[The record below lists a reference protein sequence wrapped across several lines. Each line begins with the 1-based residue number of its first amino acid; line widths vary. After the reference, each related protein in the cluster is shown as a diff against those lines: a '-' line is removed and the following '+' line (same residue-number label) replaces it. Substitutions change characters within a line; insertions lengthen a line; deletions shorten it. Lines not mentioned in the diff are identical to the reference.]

1 MYILNIIRIF
11 VELWKQNNNSDATN
25 FIYAGNSIF
34 TVLNSRT
41 SNRFTFKVKKSKDGS
56 LYFVSVLSDQNVIH
70 ILV

>member
-11 VELWKQNNNSDATN
+11 KNYGNKLNNSDATN

-41 SNRFTFKVKKSKDGS
+41 SNRFTQSKE
-56 LYFVSVLSDQNVIH
+56 V
-70 ILV
+70 